1 MRVAYKDE
9 GSSPLRPGRPRSAG
23 AVTGSLNSTQ
33 VFGGVLGHRQVFPVF
48 SAGSDYIPNLMKP
61 DLRWSICV
69 LFLMSCSLAL
79 AGITPEQAKSLPPPA
94 PHRIDFTKEIKP
106 ILEASC
112 TKCHGRGKNK
122 GDFQI
127 DTRETFLKGG
137 ESGPA
142 AVPGKSSESLLIELV
157 SGVDPDNIMPQKGSK
172 LTADQVGLLRAWID
186 QGLPWDAS
194 VSFAKIPPINLWPR
208 SPQLPSRAKT
218 TGSKNPVD
226 LILQPYY
233 AAHNF
238 QPAKP
243 VNDRLFARRLYLD
256 VVGLLPTPTDLEEFA
271 ADKHSDKRARLVK
284 RLLGENQR
292 YAEHWLTFWNDA
304 LRNDYKGTGYI
315 DEGRKQ
321 ITGWLYAAL
330 AKNLPYDRFVAELIN
345 PTAESEGFVK
355 GIVWR
360 GVVNASQTPPMQ
372 AAQNISQ
379 VFMGV
384 NLKCAS
390 CHDSFINDWALSDA
404 YGLASIYAEKEL
416 EMVQCDKPTGHMSS
430 MKFIYPELGAID
442 ATATKPERMKQ
453 LAGIITQKQNGRLT
467 RTIVN
472 RLWAKLMGRGLVEP
486 VDEMDTP
493 AWNTDLLDW
502 LAADLAENGYD
513 LKKTL
518 ERILTS
524 EAYQLPSIAITEL
537 KAKDYVFRGPAVR
550 RLSGEQYIDALAT
563 VTGVGFTLP
572 AARVDFAVAQPSA
585 NQSMAG
591 RYTVKPKW
599 IWSSVEAAQKAEP
612 GTIYLRKEVHLPEA
626 PTAAAVVVSCDNS
639 FKLYIN
645 GKEAASGRDHTKPNL
660 VDIRSHLTKGRNVI
674 ALAAVNDQGAPG
686 KKDADQSNPA
696 GLLLYA
702 RVRHE
707 RATFP
712 TAASSANRRPKA
724 ASATVPVKGEDFDG
738 ATRIPVE
745 TVLDFAS
752 DVSWLCSTE
761 KVDDWNKAS
770 FLSEGW
776 KPACE
781 LGNIDMG
788 PWNLEQKFSQ
798 ALSAAP
804 LYGRVRASL
813 VNADPLMVAL
823 GRPNREQVITT
834 RSSAATT
841 LQALELTNGATL
853 AEQLKRGAAKLLEG
867 NPASASELISTL
879 YQRALCRK
887 PLPDELRLAADL
899 AGSPVQKAGV
909 EDLLWALT
917 MLPEFQLIY

>member
-1 MRVAYKDE
+1 
-9 GSSPLRPGRPRSAG
+9 
-23 AVTGSLNSTQ
+23 
-33 VFGGVLGHRQVFPVF
+33 
-48 SAGSDYIPNLMKP
+48 MKP
-61 DLRWSICV
+61 DLRWCICL
-69 LFLMSCSLAL
+69 LFLTSCRLAW
-79 AGITPEQAKSLPPPA
+79 AGITPEQAKALPPPA
-94 PHRIDFTKEIKP
+94 SHPINFAKEIKP

-112 TKCHGRGKNK
+112 TKCHGRGKSK

-127 DTRETFLKGG
+127 DTRVTFLKGG
-137 ESGPA
+137 QSGPA

-172 LTADQVGLLRAWID
+172 LTTVQVGLLRAWID
-186 QGLPWDAS
+186 QGLPWDAG
-194 VSFAKIPPINLWPR
+194 VSLGKIPPINLWPR

-218 TGSKNPVD
+218 MDNPVD
-226 LILQPYY
+226 VILQPYY

-238 QPAKP
+238 QPGKP
-243 VNDRLFARRLYLD
+243 VHDRLFARRVFFD
-256 VVGLLPTPTDLEEFA
+256 VIGLLPTPAELEEFV
-271 ADKHSDKRARLVK
+271 ADKRADKRARLVK
-284 RLLGENQR
+284 RLLGDNQR

-330 AKNLPYDRFVAELIN
+330 AKNMPYDQFVAELIN

-390 CHDSFINDWALSDA
+390 CHDSFINDWALADA

-416 EMVQCDKPTGHMSS
+416 EMVQCDKPTGHTSS

-442 ATATKPERMKQ
+442 SKATKPERMKQ
-453 LAGIITQKQNGRLT
+453 LAGLITQKQNGRLT

-472 RLWAKLMGRGLVEP
+472 RLWAKFLGRGLVEP
-486 VDEMDTP
+486 VDEMETP
-493 AWNTDLLDW
+493 AWNVDLLDW
-502 LAADLAENGYD
+502 LAADLADNGYD
-513 LKKTL
+513 LRKTI

-524 EAYQLPSIAITEL
+524 EAYQLPSIPITEVNT
-537 KAKDYVFRGPAVR
+537 KDYVFRGPAVR

-572 AARVDFAVAQPSA
+572 AARVDFAAGHSSGKQPASA
-585 NQSMAG
+585 LGYAL
-591 RYTVKPKW
+591 KPKW
-599 IWSSVEAAQKAEP
+599 IWSSAEAAQKAAP
-612 GTIYLRKEVHLPEA
+612 GTIYLRKEVNLSEA
-626 PTAAAVVVSCDNS
+626 PTAAGVVVSCDNS

-645 GKEAASGRDHTKPNL
+645 GKEAAAGRDHTKPSL
-660 VDIRSHLTKGRNVI
+660 VDIRSHLTKGRNII
-674 ALAAVNDQGAPG
+674 AISAVNDQGAPG
-686 KKDADQSNPA
+686 KKDVDQSNPA

-707 RATFP
+707 RTTFP
-712 TAASSANRRPKA
+712 AARRFKASSP
-724 ASATVPVKGEDFDG
+724 STDD

-745 TVLDFAS
+745 TVFDFAS
-752 DVSWLCSTE
+752 DASWLCSTE
-761 KVDDWNKAS
+761 KADSWDKAA
-770 FLSEGW
+770 FAAEGW

-781 LGNIDMG
+781 LGNINMG
-788 PWNLEQKFSQ
+788 PWTLEQKFSE

-853 AEQLKRGAAKLLEG
+853 AEQLNRGASKLLEE
-867 NPASASELISTL
+867 NPASASELVSTL
-879 YQRALCRK
+879 YQRALSRR
-887 PLPDELRLAADL
+887 PLPDELQLAVDL
-899 AGSPVQKAGV
+899 VGSPAQKAGV